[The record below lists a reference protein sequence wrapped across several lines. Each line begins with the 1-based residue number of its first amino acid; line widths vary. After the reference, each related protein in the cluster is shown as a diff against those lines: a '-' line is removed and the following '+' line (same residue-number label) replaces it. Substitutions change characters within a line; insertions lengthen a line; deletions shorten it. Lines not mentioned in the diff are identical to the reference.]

1 MRRVY
6 DKLTLL
12 ILSLAIFTVPGFCD
26 ISFTEHLIDSYNNPW
41 YVFGADIDNDNDI
54 DVVSAGR
61 LGNCISWWENI
72 DNINFTH
79 HSISTVDYYAMGV
92 YAVDIDEDNDVDILC
107 ASQIFGVEL
116 YENDG
121 SQNFTYHI
129 IADWG
134 FANRLDVEDVDSDG
148 DLDVLAVC
156 CEAPS
161 PMIGW
166 IENEGALNFTPHVV
180 KDNWDNVNCVYA
192 TDLDGDT
199 DTDILASASQA
210 GDISWFENDGSENFT
225 EHVILHTL
233 ARPSSVYADDIDADG
248 DIDVLATICVLDQ
261 AVWFENDG
269 NENFTQHVIAQ
280 SFSRPH
286 MLRSADMDD
295 DGDLDVVGAAIN
307 SSKIAWWENNG
318 GIPVQWTEY
327 TITSTFTGATG
338 IDVKDVDSDGDPDV
352 LGAAQFANSIRWW
365 ENDLIP
371 GIEENGYATVEYF
384 DRFPTVIS
392 GAFPLT
398 LLSEHQ
404 VLDIAGRR
412 VQSSNPQPGVYFVV
426 QQDRPVRKIIKVR

>member
-1 MRRVY
+1 MRTVY
-6 DKLTLL
+6 ARYTLL
-12 ILSLAIFTVPGFCD
+12 ILSLAIFTLPGYCD
-26 ISFTEHLIDSYNNPW
+26 ISFAEHLIDSYSNPW
-41 YVFGADIDNDNDI
+41 YIFGADIDSDNDV

-72 DNINFTH
+72 DNTDFTH

-121 SQNFTYHI
+121 NENFTYHI

-210 GDISWFENDGSENFT
+210 GDISWFENDGNENFT
-225 EHVILHTL
+225 EHVILHTA

-261 AVWFENDG
+261 VVWFENDG

-280 SFSRPH
+280 AFLRPH
-286 MLRSADMDD
+286 MIRTADMDD
-295 DGDLDVVGAAIN
+295 DDDLDVIGAAIN
-307 SSKIAWWENNG
+307 SNRIAWWENNG
-318 GIPVQWTEY
+318 SVPVQWTEY
-327 TITSTFTGATG
+327 TITNTFTGATG
-338 IDVKDVDSDGDPDV
+338 IDVKDVDSDGDFDV

-371 GIEENGYATVEYF
+371 GIEENGYITVEYF

-392 GAFPLT
+392 GALPLK
-398 LLSEHQ
+398 LLTEYQ
-404 VLDIAGRR
+404 VLDITGRR
-412 VQSSNPQPGVYFVV
+412 IQTVNPQPGVYFIIYDDRHV
-426 QQDRPVRKIIKVR
+426 QKIIKVR